1 MSAAN
6 ARDVLLSI
14 HGLQRDEDGEE
25 QDVELTTAGKL
36 YEEDGAVCLSYVE
49 SEMTGMEGVQTTF
62 RIEDGKITM
71 LREGALQST
80 MTFVEGERSESLYDL
95 GFTALLLRVSAKRVR
110 AELGDG
116 EGRLELHYSVELERT
131 MIASHNYLI
140 QYHTI
145 PS

>member
-1 MSAAN
+1 VSAAE

-14 HGLQRDEDGEE
+14 RGLQCDEDGEE

-36 YEEDGAVCLSYVE
+36 YEDGGAVCLSYIE
-49 SEMTGMEGVQTTF
+49 SEMTGMEGVKTTF
-62 RIEDGKITM
+62 RVEDGKIIM

-80 MTFVEGERSESLYDL
+80 MTFVEGERNESLYDL
-95 GFTALLLRVSAKRVR
+95 GFTALLLRVTAKRVR

-116 EGRLELHYSVELERT
+116 AGRLELHYSVELERT
-131 MIASHNYLI
+131 MIASHNYVI

>member
-1 MSAAN
+1 MSAAD

-14 HGLQRDEDGEE
+14 RGLQQDEDGEE

-36 YEEDGAVCLSYVE
+36 YEDGGAVCLSYIE
-49 SEMTGMEGVQTTF
+49 SEMTGMEGVKTTF
-62 RIEDGKITM
+62 RVEDGKITM
-71 LREGALQST
+71 LREGALQSA

-95 GFTALLLRVSAKRVR
+95 GFTALLLRVTAKRVR

-131 MIASHNYLI
+131 MIASHNYVI